1 MTTPDRAALQVVR
14 PGPMTLVQD
23 RGRPGLAHFGVG
35 ASGAMDRGS
44 LALGNRLVGNP
55 EGSAGL
61 EVLVGGA
68 EFAVTEPLWFAV
80 TGARGDVAISGHAVE
95 FDAATLAQSGETVCF
110 GTAEHGIRY
119 YLAVRGGIDAEP
131 VLGSRARDTL
141 AKIGPAPLAEGQILP
156 VGAEPGDPIPA
167 IDVVPVEVPPSDAV
181 AVEIRPGPRRDW
193 FGDGAWGRLV
203 DSEWRVS
210 PRSDRTGIRLEGP
223 ALNRVDIRELPS
235 EGMIAGAIQVSP
247 DGAPTI
253 LGPDHPVTGGY
264 PVIAVVTDATLDAL
278 AQVRPGQGL
287 RFRVATGRS

>member
-1 MTTPDRAALQVVR
+1 MMAPDRALLRVVR

-23 RGRPGLAHFGVG
+23 HGRPGLAHLGVG
-35 ASGAMDRGS
+35 ASGAMDRGA
-44 LALGNRLVGNP
+44 LALGNRLVGNS
-55 EGSAGL
+55 EGFAGL
-61 EVLVGGA
+61 EILVGGA
-68 EFAVTEPLWFAV
+68 EFAATEPLWFAV
-80 TGARGDVAISGHAVE
+80 TGARGDVTISGHAVE
-95 FDAATLAQSGETVCF
+95 FDAATLAQPGETVCF
-110 GTAEHGIRY
+110 GTAERGIRY
-119 YLAVRGGIDAEP
+119 YLAVRGGIDIEP

-141 AKIGPAPLAEGQILP
+141 AKIGPAPVTEGQILP

-167 IDVVPVEVPPSDAV
+167 IDVVPVEVPPSDTV
-181 AVEIRPGPRRDW
+181 AVKIRPGPRRDW
-193 FGDGAWGRLV
+193 FDNTAWEQLV
-203 DSEWRVS
+203 ETEWGVS

-287 RFRVATGRS
+287 RFRFATGRS